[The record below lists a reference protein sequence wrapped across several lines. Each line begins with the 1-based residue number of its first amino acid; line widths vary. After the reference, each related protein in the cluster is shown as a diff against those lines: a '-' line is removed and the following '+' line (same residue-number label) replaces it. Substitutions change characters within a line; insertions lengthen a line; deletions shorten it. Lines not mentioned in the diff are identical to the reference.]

1 MVLSISCVCVCVY
14 LHTLS
19 LSLWGFGI
27 VNLVSVCIECFL
39 VYTFPS
45 LSLSLM
51 SVVVPPQIEAQ
62 PCDVVGVVTGKQV
75 LFSVAISC
83 QRPRGG
89 AEQGAGPETRERVG
103 SRGQEDLQISWQFQ
117 RAHPAAAVAIGNHAE
132 GGAYIYTFCLI
143 AQLHSFQIVLA
154 LVVSSFIDWLG
165 YSIPT
170 VYHKEQN

>member
-1 MVLSISCVCVCVY
+1 MFPGTHIS
-14 LHTLS
+14 
-19 LSLWGFGI
+19 F
-27 VNLVSVCIECFL
+27 
-39 VYTFPS
+39 S

-103 SRGQEDLQISWQFQ
+103 SRGQEDLEISWQFQ
-117 RAHPAAAVAIGNHAE
+117 RAHPAAAVAICNHAE
-132 GGAYIYTFCLI
+132 GGAYIYMFCLSTATLI
-143 AQLHSFQIVLA
+143 SNCFSVGCFSGWIV
-154 LVVSSFIDWLG
+154 G